1 MVAMTKQDIRQA
13 HTSARKQL
21 TEDVKAAK
29 DAALTG
35 AVVSQA
41 KGLKIAAYSPL
52 GSEPGGKNFVEEL
65 HAVAAEVWL
74 PLSGKDG
81 MLTWSLYE
89 GPESMAP
96 GALGIAEPTGEQYD
110 STTLAD
116 LDIIFAPALA
126 VDKSGMRLGK
136 GAGYYDR
143 ALAAAQPRPKVIA
156 VVYAEEV
163 IDEVPHDS
171 FDQAV
176 DSVITD

>member
-1 MVAMTKQDIRQA
+1 MVAMTKQDLRQA

-21 TEDVKAAK
+21 APEEKAAK
-29 DAALTG
+29 DAALTR
-35 AVVSQA
+35 AILEQA
-41 KGLKIAAYSPL
+41 KGLKVAAYSPL
-52 GSEPGGKNFVEEL
+52 GSEPGGKDFVEEL

-89 GPESMAP
+89 GPESLAP
-96 GALGIAEPTGEQYD
+96 GALGIAEPTGTQYA
-110 STTLAD
+110 STKLAD

-143 ALAAAQPRPKVIA
+143 VLATTQPRPKVIA
-156 VVYAEEV
+156 VVYTEEV
-163 IDEVPHDS
+163 IDEVPHD
-171 FDQAV
+171 FYDQAV
-176 DSVITD
+176 DQVITD